1 MSSMKTKL
9 LLRMPPRR
17 RREGLTD
24 YRKRL
29 KLVKSGL
36 PRLVIRRTNRYLIVQ
51 LILSKAGGDQ
61 TVVTV
66 TSKKLAEYGWR
77 GSFKNL
83 PAAYLTGLLAGKLV
97 LSKGYEKA
105 IVDLGLQRPVY
116 GSKLF
121 AVVKG
126 AVDAGLEIPS
136 SEDVFPNEDR
146 IRGEHIKEY
155 FNSLAEQ
162 PDRIQFRRCDSD
174 FYSRLP
180 EVFEEVKNKILERFG
195 GGEEE

>member
-1 MSSMKTKL
+1 MKTRL

-61 TVVTV
+61 TVITV
-66 TSKKLAEYGWR
+66 TSKKLAKYGWR
-77 GSFKNL
+77 GGFKNL
-83 PAAYLTGLLAGKLV
+83 PAAYLTGLLAGKMA

-116 GSKLF
+116 GSRLF
-121 AVVKG
+121 AAVKG
-126 AVDAGLEIPS
+126 AADAGLEIPAA
-136 SEDVFPNEDR
+136 EEVFPDEDR
-146 IRGEHIKEY
+146 VRGEHVKEY

-162 PDRIQFRRCDSD
+162 QDRVQFRRCDPG

-180 EVFEEVKNKILERFG
+180 DVFEEVKNKILERYG
-195 GGEEE
+195 GGKEA

>member
-1 MSSMKTKL
+1 MRTKL
-9 LLRMPPRR
+9 LLRIPPRR

-51 LILSKAGGDQ
+51 LILSRAGGDQ
-61 TVVTV
+61 TVITV

-83 PAAYLTGLLAGKLV
+83 PAAYLTGLLAGKLA
-97 LSKGYEKA
+97 LSRGYEKA
-105 IVDLGLQRPVY
+105 IADLGLQRPVY
-116 GSKLF
+116 GSRLF

-126 AVDAGLEIPS
+126 AVDAGLDIPAAD
-136 SEDVFPNEDR
+136 DVFPEEDR
-146 IRGEHIKEY
+146 VRGEHISEY

-162 PDRIQFRRCDSD
+162 TDRVQFRRCDPD

-180 EVFEEVKNKILERFG
+180 EMFEEVKNKILEKF
-195 GGEEE
+195 GGEEEE

>member
-1 MSSMKTKL
+1 MKTRL

-61 TVVTV
+61 TVITV

-77 GSFKNL
+77 GGFKNL
-83 PAAYLTGLLAGKLV
+83 PAAYLTGLLAGKMA

-116 GSKLF
+116 GSRLF
-121 AVVKG
+121 AAVKG
-126 AVDAGLEIPS
+126 AADAGLEIPAA
-136 SEDVFPNEDR
+136 EEVFPDEDR
-146 IRGEHIKEY
+146 VRGEHVKEY

-162 PDRIQFRRCDSD
+162 QDRVQFRRCDPG

-180 EVFEEVKNKILERFG
+180 DVFEEVKNKILERYG
-195 GGEEE
+195 GGKEA